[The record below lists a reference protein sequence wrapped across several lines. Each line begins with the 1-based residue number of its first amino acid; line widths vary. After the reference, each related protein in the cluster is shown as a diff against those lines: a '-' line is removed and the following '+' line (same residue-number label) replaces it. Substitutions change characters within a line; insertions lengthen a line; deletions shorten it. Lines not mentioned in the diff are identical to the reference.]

1 MSRANNN
8 RVNIAFEDADLAEM
22 RLEAERLDAPLS
34 WVVRQAWQ
42 LARRQIIAEGDAV
55 EDVRA
60 AFGAGAPQGA
70 RPRPPQLQAAPAR
83 LPSAKTS
90 PPPKIPAPPT
100 ACTQARPTEPLD
112 HQARELWPWDDGP
125 TI

>member
-34 WVVRQAWQ
+34 WVVRQAWL

-55 EDVRA
+55 EEVRA
-60 AFGAGAPQGA
+60 AFGARAPQGA
-70 RPRPPQLQAAPAR
+70 RPRPPERQAAPAR
-83 LPSAKTS
+83 LPSGKTS
-90 PPPKIPAPPT
+90 APPT
-100 ACTQARPTEPLD
+100 PSIQARPIEPLD
-112 HQARELWPWDDGP
+112 HQARELWPWDSDGP